1 MTVKE
6 ANKYI
11 EKIDNEIKNLQKL
24 VALDAEKRGFIEET
38 AKLNSTLEGM
48 VNTAVNSMCA
58 YKNILKEK
66 IDNTQINWFL
76 AD

>member
-6 ANKYI
+6 GNKYI

-24 VALDAEKRGFIEET
+24 ATLDAEKRGFIEEK
-38 AKLNSTLEGM
+38 AGLNSTIEGM

-66 IDNTQINWFL
+66 IDNTEIN
-76 AD
+76 

>member
-24 VALDAEKRGFIEET
+24 ATLDAEKRGFIEET
-38 AKLNSTLEGM
+38 AELNSTLGGM
-48 VNTAVNSMCA
+48 VNTAVNAMCA

-66 IDNTQINWFL
+66 IDNAQIN
-76 AD
+76 